1 MCINSN
7 NWDVNEKTKDI
18 RLDRMNMN
26 EPKTWREMV
35 WKGQCGGWVKKIVCA
50 VYIYTHFAG
59 DAQYAIMV
67 VFRRQTRL
75 SVGLNV
81 SFAGNHTCFMV

>member
-1 MCINSN
+1 MKKMC
-7 NWDVNEKTKDI
+7 
-18 RLDRMNMN
+18 
-26 EPKTWREMV
+26 
-35 WKGQCGGWVKKIVCA
+35 VCIYIC
-50 VYIYTHFAG
+50 VYIYTHTHFAG

-67 VFRRQTRL
+67 VFRGQTRL

>member
-1 MCINSN
+1 MKGSVWGLGEKNS
-7 NWDVNEKTKDI
+7 
-18 RLDRMNMN
+18 
-26 EPKTWREMV
+26 
-35 WKGQCGGWVKKIVCA
+35 VC
-50 VYIYTHFAG
+50 VYIYMCVYIYTHTHFAG

-67 VFRRQTRL
+67 VFRGQTRL

>member
-1 MCINSN
+1 MKGSVWGLGEKNSVCCIY
-7 NWDVNEKTKDI
+7 I
-18 RLDRMNMN
+18 
-26 EPKTWREMV
+26 
-35 WKGQCGGWVKKIVCA
+35 
-50 VYIYTHFAG
+50 YIYTHFAG